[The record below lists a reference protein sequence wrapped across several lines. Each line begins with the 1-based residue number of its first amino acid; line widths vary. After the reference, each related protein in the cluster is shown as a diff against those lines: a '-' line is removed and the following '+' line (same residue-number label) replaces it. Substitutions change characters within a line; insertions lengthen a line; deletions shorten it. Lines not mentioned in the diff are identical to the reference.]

1 MSTFMLD
8 VDVDVNFDDYVVVD
22 DDVDVDVDVQER
34 LEFDLL
40 GDSGIVKNPKKFFNT
55 VIKLKTKL
63 L

>member
-1 MSTFMLD
+1 M
-8 VDVDVNFDDYVVVD
+8 NIIYVVVD
-22 DDVDVDVDVQER
+22 DDVDVDVYVQER